1 MDCILR
7 GDLSITDNFEFIRD
21 IITSP
26 PNDNIKVISLEEVPT
41 IDLNLPN
48 VIGGSFL
55 LPPIDA
61 MMAAANSDEEMF
73 TQLYVEHLNN
83 PAVTEFIALIITVL
97 YRGTNL
103 ILFYPDDDLN
113 LKGNI
118 LDILWKMYGIA
129 VGEIGLRQC
138 QYDVSC
144 TPIWLNLIYMTGALN
159 PMELLYLYPEKAL
172 LEDRLIYN
180 LITAIRPIGDTYQ
193 EKAQF
198 ILDLRHKLKENK
210 NVIVPFI
217 AVENSVERGY

>member
-7 GDLSITDNFEFIRD
+7 GDISITDNFEFIRD

-26 PNDNIKVISLEEVPT
+26 PNNNIKIISLEEVSS

-61 MMAAANSDEEMF
+61 MMAAANGDEEMF
-73 TQLYVEHLNN
+73 TQLYVDHLNT
-83 PAVTEFIALIITVL
+83 PAVTEFLSLIITVL

-103 ILFYPDDDLN
+103 ILFYPDDDLH
-113 LKGNI
+113 LKGKI
-118 LDILWKMYGIA
+118 LEILWKMYGIA
-129 VGEIGLRQC
+129 VGEVGQYQC

-144 TPIWLNLIYMTGALN
+144 TPIWLNLIFMTGALD
-159 PMELLYLYPEKAL
+159 PMELLYLYPEEAL

-180 LITAIRPIGDTYQ
+180 LITVIKPVGDSYQ
-193 EKAQF
+193 ERAQF
-198 ILDLRHKLKENK
+198 ILDLRHKLKENR
-210 NVIVPFI
+210 NLVVPFI
-217 AVENSVERGY
+217 AVQDVGERGY